1 MTLCPLCG
9 ERLAVKQR
17 CILKHLCGWFESSL
31 REEHYVWVVRLK
43 TAHGLTVCM
52 LSLMEITWLFR
63 LSKHVTGR
71 VKQHLSNGNWARP
84 GIEPG
89 TSRTLSENHTTRPT
103 SPIFPPPGVRKKNFE
118 RFSSAHTKLVSTNR
132 VSDDLNLPS
141 FLPSHL
147 ISCFLW
153 WFLILFCGDTKEG
166 PF

>member
-1 MTLCPLCG
+1 MWRRPCG
-9 ERLAVKQR
+9 ETKVH
-17 CILKHLCGWFESSL
+17 LKAPL
-31 REEHYVWVVRLK
+31 WVVWKLFGRFCYAENC
-43 TAHGLTVCM
+43 TWTDSVHV
-52 LSLMEITWLFR
+52 EITWLFR
-63 LSKHVTGR
+63 MSKHVTGR
-71 VKQHLSNGNWARP
+71 VKQHPSNGNWARP

-118 RFSSAHTKLVSTNR
+118 CFSRAHTKLVSTSR